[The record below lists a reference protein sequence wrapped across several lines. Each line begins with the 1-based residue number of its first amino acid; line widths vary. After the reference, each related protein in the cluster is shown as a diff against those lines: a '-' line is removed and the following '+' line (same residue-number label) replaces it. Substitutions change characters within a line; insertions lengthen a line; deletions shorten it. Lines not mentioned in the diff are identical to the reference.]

1 MSKTIKIIIG
11 LAIIGILTAVY
22 VWFFVYNKPHM
33 DVAHAKADFSLPAG
47 QLYSEFKQDK
57 DANSLKYNGKVLEI
71 SGQLSKIEEADTLM
85 TAVFVF
91 EQGMFGDQGV
101 RCALLPD
108 QFEKAKS
115 ITPDS
120 PVTVKGYCTG
130 FNDTDVI
137 LEKVSFV
144 EQ

>member
-1 MSKTIKIIIG
+1 MSKIIKILIG
-11 LAIIGILTAVY
+11 LAIVGILTAVY

-33 DVAHAKADFSLPAG
+33 DVAHAKADFSQPAG
-47 QLYSEFKQDK
+47 QLYSEFKQNK
-57 DANSLKYNGKVLEI
+57 EATSAKYNGKVLEI

-115 ITPDS
+115 MKADS

>member
-1 MSKTIKIIIG
+1 
-11 LAIIGILTAVY
+11 
-22 VWFFVYNKPHM
+22 M
-33 DVAHAKADFSLPAG
+33 DVAHAKADFNLPAG
-47 QLYSEFKQDK
+47 QLYSEFKQNK
-57 DANSLKYNGKVLEI
+57 EASSAKYNGKVLEI

-101 RCALLPD
+101 RCALLPN

-115 ITPDS
+115 MTAHS